1 MASKSRPK
9 KGTSGKV
16 SSSGDSKAERLP
28 FEPKKSKAR
37 PTSEVQT
44 PEAVTA
50 AVDPKISAAKAK
62 ADEIMAASQAAKR
75 ARQGKAT
82 DVNSSKSSAKS
93 SAGKGSTTI
102 PEAVSK
108 RMFGRMVVFSGIP
121 SLLGLMIFPIS
132 YLIVTQHWFELP
144 NAVVVVLSLGMFGL
158 GALGLTYGVLS
169 ASWDEGNSGSALG
182 WQEFQTNWGR
192 VTEGWRTRKQQN
204 SSS

>member
-1 MASKSRPK
+1 MAPKSGSKQP
-9 KGTSGKV
+9 
-16 SSSGDSKAERLP
+16 SSGNNSKTERSSFGFKTSKVKP
-28 FEPKKSKAR
+28 SATKSEATSAVR
-37 PTSEVQT
+37 PNV
-44 PEAVTA
+44 
-50 AVDPKISAAKAK
+50 SAAKAK
-62 ADEIMAASQAAKR
+62 ADEIIAASQAAKR
-75 ARQGKAT
+75 ARQSKAT
-82 DVNSSKSSAKS
+82 GGTPSKSSPKS
-93 SAGKGSTTI
+93 RASQGSTTI

-121 SLLGLMIFPIS
+121 SILGLMIFPIS

-169 ASWDEGNSGSALG
+169 ASWDEANSGSALG
-182 WQEFQTNWGR
+182 WQEFQVNWGR